1 MRNQGEKLD
10 HRLSR
15 GKDVYQK
22 SEMLTVVQYKTT
34 FLRLPNFILQHY
46 FFSLYHFEKL
56 QKYIASSDYIMVL
69 KSRDEGA
76 SKVQPS

>member
-1 MRNQGEKLD
+1 MSTK
-10 HRLSR
+10 
-15 GKDVYQK
+15 K
-22 SEMLTVVQYKTT
+22 SESLTVVQYNLLAASKFYVTT
-34 FLRLPNFILQHY
+34 L
-46 FFSLYHFEKL
+46 FFSMYHFEKL